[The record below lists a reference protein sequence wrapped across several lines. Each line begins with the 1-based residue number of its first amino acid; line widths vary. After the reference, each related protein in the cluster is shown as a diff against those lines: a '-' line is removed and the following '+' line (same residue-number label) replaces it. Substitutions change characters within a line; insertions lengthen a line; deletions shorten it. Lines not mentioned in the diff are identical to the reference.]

1 MESFLYRIGFPVTVG
16 YGMTECAPLIT
27 YAPASEW
34 VPGTVGRIVDR
45 MEIRVESQDPEN
57 IAGNIWVRGAN
68 VMKGYYKNEAA
79 TSEVMPDDSGWMNTG
94 DMGLIAADGLISIRG
109 RSKTMI
115 LGPSGQNIYPEEIE
129 QVLNNLPYVNESLI
143 IDDGGKLVALIH
155 PDFDSARQQGLSSE
169 ELNSIMDQNLDTLNK
184 EMPAYS
190 KVSRYKIFQE
200 EFEKTPKRSIKR
212 FLYQP

>member
-1 MESFLYRIGFPVTVG
+1 M
-16 YGMTECAPLIT
+16 
-27 YAPASEW
+27 
-34 VPGTVGRIVDR
+34 
-45 MEIRVESQDPEN
+45 
-57 IAGNIWVRGAN
+57 
-68 VMKGYYKNEAA
+68 
-79 TSEVMPDDSGWMNTG
+79 
-94 DMGLIAADGLISIRG
+94 
-109 RSKTMI
+109 
-115 LGPSGQNIYPEEIE
+115 
-129 QVLNNLPYVNESLI
+129 LNNLPYVNESLI

>member
-1 MESFLYRIGFPVTVG
+1 MHY
-16 YGMTECAPLIT
+16 
-27 YAPASEW
+27 
-34 VPGTVGRIVDR
+34 
-45 MEIRVESQDPEN
+45 
-57 IAGNIWVRGAN
+57 
-68 VMKGYYKNEAA
+68 
-79 TSEVMPDDSGWMNTG
+79 
-94 DMGLIAADGLISIRG
+94 
-109 RSKTMI
+109 
-115 LGPSGQNIYPEEIE
+115 
-129 QVLNNLPYVNESLI
+129 PYVNESLI

-155 PDFDSARQQGLSSE
+155 PDFDNARQQGLSSE